1 MLANG
6 TPTGPPWSVTGIP
19 YNPTGG
25 YVEAQVTVTATLP
38 AGIWNVTF
46 QYSGDNNYAGST
58 SPSGENSI
66 AVGDF
71 SLSAKPSPVTIS
83 APGQTGNTTVNVTSQ
98 YDFEGTVNLSVAS
111 GCPTGATCIF
121 SSPSVAF
128 PTDNVTVTDTLTIT
142 TTAAGSAP
150 PALQR
155 RVLPSFRPPVRFL
168 WLLAGAL
175 ALAMLLSS
183 SAIRRRPTALLFAT
197 TLLVVGVWAA
207 CGGGELSAPP
217 PTPLPAV
224 SLSPTSLTF
233 GSQNVGSSSAAQG
246 VTLSNTGNGALSVT
260 SISLTRTNAGDF
272 SQTNTCGS
280 SVTAGGNCSISVK
293 FAPTAAGARSASVA
307 ISDNGGTTLQ
317 TVSLT
322 GTGVM
327 PPTPAGNY
335 TVVVTATSGS
345 DSHTLPITVS
355 VQ

>member
-1 MLANG
+1 
-6 TPTGPPWSVTGIP
+6 
-19 YNPTGG
+19 
-25 YVEAQVTVTATLP
+25 
-38 AGIWNVTF
+38 
-46 QYSGDNNYAGST
+46 
-58 SPSGENSI
+58 
-66 AVGDF
+66 
-71 SLSAKPSPVTIS
+71 
-83 APGQTGNTTVNVTSQ
+83 
-98 YDFEGTVNLSVAS
+98 
-111 GCPTGATCIF
+111 
-121 SSPSVAF
+121 
-128 PTDNVTVTDTLTIT
+128 
-142 TTAAGSAP
+142 
-150 PALQR
+150 
-155 RVLPSFRPPVRFL
+155 
-168 WLLAGAL
+168 
-175 ALAMLLSS
+175 
-183 SAIRRRPTALLFAT
+183 
-197 TLLVVGVWAA
+197 
-207 CGGGELSAPP
+207 
-217 PTPLPAV
+217 
-224 SLSPTSLTF
+224 
-233 GSQNVGSSSAAQG
+233 VGSSSAAQG